1 MVPREGLE
9 PSIPCEKRILSP
21 SRIPFRHHGVREP
34 QFNTLFFLKQ
44 AAFCSFPV
52 YGILLPG
59 SLSSGFRMHNDE
71 SSVDFLQQSSPMLS
85 ERQARARISSV
96 TKALSVGAMLFV
108 VVAAFAS
115 TKIARTTAEE
125 PEAAGGFS
133 LFSSLR
139 RLVVAPD
146 KALNGEDGDRINV
159 LLLGVGGEGHEGP
172 ELTDTMIFASYK
184 PSTSEVGMISIPRDL
199 TVNISG
205 YGYRKINAVN
215 ALAEM
220 EEDGSGLEAAANTIE
235 NIFGQSVD
243 YTIKVDF
250 GGFEEI
256 IDDLGGIDVYVDQS
270 FEDFTYPVDDGEGSV
285 KTISFTEGWTH
296 MDGETALQFARSR
309 HGTNGEGS
317 DFARAARQQK
327 MLLAVKDR
335 ALSLNVLLN
344 PAKLNNVISTIRKN
358 VSTNM
363 SLWEMMKVAEYVPT
377 IDRTQ
382 LVMRVLDT
390 APGSPLYSTMIND
403 AYVILPRHEDWSD
416 LKLIAKNIFDDEP
429 IATSQ
434 EAALPDKPTSSDGVR
449 IEIQNGTPTTGLAA
463 RTAELLE
470 SSGFTIALVSN
481 AAERDYQKTMIFDY
495 TNGKKAEELASLQEY
510 LDADVIMT
518 PQGYLSSDAVIPDG
532 LGTAPQS
539 TAEDIDF
546 LIIIGENGTDLVLN

>member
-1 MVPREGLE
+1 MR
-9 PSIPCEKRILSP
+9 
-21 SRIPFRHHGVREP
+21 
-34 QFNTLFFLKQ
+34 
-44 AAFCSFPV
+44 
-52 YGILLPG
+52 
-59 SLSSGFRMHNDE
+59 NDE
-71 SSVDFLQQSSPMLS
+71 SSVDFLQQSSPVLS
-85 ERQARARISSV
+85 ERRARARIGSV
-96 TKALSVGAMLFV
+96 TKALSVGALLV
-108 VVAAFAS
+108 IVIAAFAS
-115 TKIARTTAEE
+115 TKISRTTAEE
-125 PEAAGGFS
+125 PQAAGGLS

-146 KALNGEDGDRINV
+146 KSLNGEDADRINI
-159 LLLGVGGEGHEGP
+159 LLLGVGGEGHDGP

-184 PSTSEVGMISIPRDL
+184 PSTHDVGMISIPRDL
-199 TVNISG
+199 TVDIPG

-215 ALAEM
+215 ALAEY
-220 EEDGSGLEAAANTIE
+220 EEEGTGLDAAANTIE
-235 NIFGQSVD
+235 TIFGQRVD

-250 GGFEEI
+250 GGFEDI
-256 IDDLGGIDVYVDQS
+256 IDDLGGIDVYIDQS
-270 FEDFTYPVDDGEGSV
+270 FEDTTYPVDDGEGNV
-285 KTISFTEGWTH
+285 KTVAFVEGWAH
-296 MDGETALQFARSR
+296 MDGATALQFARSR
-309 HGTNGEGS
+309 HGNNGEGS

-358 VSTNM
+358 VDTNM
-363 SLWEMMKVAEYVPT
+363 SLWEMMKVAEYIPT
-377 IDRTQ
+377 VDRTA

-390 APGSPLYSTMIND
+390 APGSPLYSTMINN

-416 LKLIAKNIFDDEP
+416 LRLIAKNIFDDTP

-434 EAALPDKPTSSDGVR
+434 EAALPEKPTGSDGVR

-463 RTAELLE
+463 RTAELLA

-481 AAERDYQKTMIFDY
+481 ATERDYQKTMIFDY

-518 PQGYLSSDAVIPDG
+518 PQGYLSSDAVVPDG

-539 TAEDIDF
+539 SAEHIDF
-546 LIIIGENGTDLVLN
+546 LIIIGENGTDLVLK

>member
-1 MVPREGLE
+1 MR
-9 PSIPCEKRILSP
+9 
-21 SRIPFRHHGVREP
+21 
-34 QFNTLFFLKQ
+34 
-44 AAFCSFPV
+44 
-52 YGILLPG
+52 
-59 SLSSGFRMHNDE
+59 NDE
-71 SSVDFLQQSSPMLS
+71 TSVDFLQQASPMLS
-85 ERQARARISSV
+85 ERQARARISTV
-96 TKALSVGAMLFV
+96 TKALSVGAILFI

-115 TKIARTTAEE
+115 TKISRITAEE
-125 PEAAGGFS
+125 PQAAGGFS
-133 LFSSLR
+133 LFSSLH

-146 KALNGEDGDRINV
+146 KSLNGEDGDRLNV
-159 LLLGVGGEGHEGP
+159 LLLGVGGTGHDGP

-199 TVNISG
+199 TVEIPG

-220 EEDGSGLEAAANTIE
+220 QERDSGLQAAASTVE
-235 NIFGQSVD
+235 TIFGQPVD

-250 GGFEEI
+250 NGFEEI
-256 IDDLGGIDVYVDQS
+256 IDDLGGIDVYVDRS
-270 FEDFTYPVDDGEGSV
+270 FEDGTYPVDDGAGSV
-285 KTISFTEGWTH
+285 QTVSFTQGWTH
-296 MDGETALQFARSR
+296 MDGEMALQYARSR

-358 VSTNM
+358 VSTDM
-363 SLWEMMKVAEYVPT
+363 SLWEMLKVAEFIPS

-382 LVMRVLDT
+382 MTMRVLDT
-390 APGSPLYSTMIND
+390 ASGSPLYSTMING
-403 AYVILPRHEDWSD
+403 AYVILPRQEDWSD

-429 IATSQ
+429 VAISQ
-434 EAALPDKPTSSDGVR
+434 EAALPAKPTSTDGVR
-449 IEIQNGTPTTGLAA
+449 IEIQNGTPLTGLAA

-518 PQGYLSSDAVIPDG
+518 PQGYLSSDAVIPDR
-532 LGTAPQS
+532 LGAAPAS
-539 TAEDIDF
+539 AAENIDF
-546 LIIIGENGTDLVLN
+546 LIIIGENGTDLVLK

>member
-1 MVPREGLE
+1 
-9 PSIPCEKRILSP
+9 
-21 SRIPFRHHGVREP
+21 
-34 QFNTLFFLKQ
+34 
-44 AAFCSFPV
+44 
-52 YGILLPG
+52 
-59 SLSSGFRMHNDE
+59 
-71 SSVDFLQQSSPMLS
+71 MLS

-96 TKALSVGAMLFV
+96 TKALSVGALFF
-108 VVAAFAS
+108 VVAASFAS

-146 KALNGEDGDRINV
+146 KALNGEDGDRVNV
-159 LLLGVGGEGHEGP
+159 LLLGVGGAGHDGP

-220 EEDGSGLEAAANTIE
+220 EERGSGLDAAANTIE
-235 NIFGQSVD
+235 TLFGQSVD

-250 GGFEEI
+250 GGFEDI

-270 FEDFTYPVDDGEGSV
+270 FEDYTYPVDDGEGSV
-285 KTISFTEGWTH
+285 KTVSFTEGWVH
-296 MDGETALQFARSR
+296 MTGETALQFARSR

-317 DFARAARQQK
+317 DFARAERQQK

-344 PAKLNNVISTIRKN
+344 PAKLNNIISTIRKN

-363 SLWEMMKVAEYVPT
+363 SLWEMMKIAEYIPT

-382 LVMRVLDT
+382 LAMRVLDT
-390 APGSPLYSTMIND
+390 SPGSPLYETMING

-416 LKLIAKNIFDDEP
+416 LKRIARNIFDDEM

-434 EAALPDKPTSSDGVR
+434 EAALPDKPTGSDGVR

-518 PQGYLSSDAVIPDG
+518 PQGYLSSDAVVPDG
-532 LGTAPQS
+532 LGTAPKS
-539 TAEDIDF
+539 TVDDIDF
-546 LIIIGENGTDLVLN
+546 LIIIGENGTALVLN

>member
-1 MVPREGLE
+1 
-9 PSIPCEKRILSP
+9 
-21 SRIPFRHHGVREP
+21 
-34 QFNTLFFLKQ
+34 
-44 AAFCSFPV
+44 
-52 YGILLPG
+52 
-59 SLSSGFRMHNDE
+59 MHNDE
-71 SSVDFLQQSSPMLS
+71 SSADFLQKSSPVLS

-96 TKALSVGAMLFV
+96 TKALSVGALLFV
-108 VVAAFAS
+108 VTAAFAS
-115 TKIARTTAEE
+115 TKITRTTAEE

-146 KALNGEDGDRINV
+146 KALHGEDGDRINV
-159 LLLGVGGEGHEGP
+159 LLLGIGGVGHQGP

-184 PSTSEVGMISIPRDL
+184 PSTSEVGMISVPRDL
-199 TVNISG
+199 TVDIPG

-220 EEDGSGLEAAANTIE
+220 EEAGSGLDAAANTIGT
-235 NIFGQSVD
+235 IFGQTVD
-243 YTIKVDF
+243 YTVKVDF

-256 IDDLGGIDVYVDQS
+256 IDDLGGIDVYIDRS
-270 FEDFTYPVDDGEGSV
+270 FEDFTYPVDDADGNV
-285 KTISFTEGWTH
+285 QTISFTEGWVH
-296 MDGETALQFARSR
+296 MNGEMALQFARSR

-377 IDRTQ
+377 VDRTR

-390 APGSPLYSTMIND
+390 APGSPLYSTMINN
-403 AYVILPRHEDWSD
+403 AFVILPRHEDWSD

-429 IATSQ
+429 VATSQ
-434 EAALPDKPTSSDGVR
+434 EAALPDAPTSSDGVR
-449 IEIQNGTPTTGLAA
+449 IEIQNGTPLTGLAA

-518 PQGYLSSDAVIPDG
+518 PQGYLSSDAVVPDG

-539 TAEDIDF
+539 TVENIDF